1 MRSIMFPN
9 MFKSNSTNVTTSSLQ
24 ATKQNTKLLL
34 YSEKGSLFGD
44 PYFGIRLKRYIF
56 DQNNYIL
63 KDILIDEI
71 YTQLALFIPQLK
83 VERKD
88 IKIVQEMA
96 KIYCSFKGTN
106 QIDFTVN
113 SYNLVLYNEN
123 E

>member
-24 ATKQNTKLLL
+24 ATKQNTTLLL

-56 DQNNYIL
+56 DQNNYVL